1 MRTALLALEDGTIY
15 EGLSYGA
22 PGEVNG
28 EIVFN
33 TSMSGYQ
40 EIITDPSYAGQ
51 IVTMTYPMIGNYG
64 VNDDDYESTRPQAN
78 GFVVREGVRAY
89 SNYQASGGLEPW
101 LKDHGIVGI
110 EEIDTRALTKRI
122 RTAGVLRAIISTEDQ
137 SGESLVAKARRAP
150 LLLGQG
156 LVGQVTTSEEYLVG
170 DGPIRVTAVDYGA
183 KRSIM
188 DLLVTSGCRVRVVP
202 ATADAEQILADN
214 PDGVFLSNG
223 PGDPCEVESAVDV
236 IRQLLGEKPV
246 FGICL
251 GHQLLCR
258 ALGAKTY
265 KLKFGHRGGN
275 QPVKNL
281 ATGRVEITSQNH
293 GYAVDQETLPKNV
306 DTTHV
311 NLNDLTNEGIR
322 CREIPAFS
330 VQYHPEASPGPHDSR
345 YLFDDFVELIKEGAD
360 SA

>member
-64 VNDDDYESTRPQAN
+64 VNQEDYESARPQAN

-89 SNYQASGGLEPW
+89 SNYRASGGLEPW

-122 RTAGVLRAIISTEDQ
+122 RTAGVLRGVISTEDQ

-156 LVGQVTTSEEYLVG
+156 LVGQVTTNEEYLVG

-188 DLLVTSGCRVRVVP
+188 DLLVASGCRVRVVP
-202 ATADAEQILADN
+202 ATADVEQILADD

-223 PGDPCEVESAVDV
+223 PGDPSEVESAIDV
-236 IRQLLGEKPV
+236 IRLLLGKKPV

-293 GYAVDQETLPKNV
+293 GYAVDPETLPKNV

-311 NLNDLTNEGIR
+311 NLNDLTNEGVR

-345 YLFDDFVELIKEGAD
+345 YLFDDFVALIKEGAV